1 MKTFNYK
8 GYNTKGQVKKGLVEA
23 LSVKDAREK
32 LAATGVLA
40 EKLTATGRQL
50 RLSVSTRS
58 VIYRELSA
66 LLDAGLPLVD
76 ALEILVSSPEVKD
89 AQLGLAGIRDC
100 VREGAS
106 LAASFSEA
114 SSSVT
119 SFETS
124 IIEAAERSATVAD
137 VLARLADFLDEQ
149 EELRQSVQSALVY
162 PMIVVSVGICVA
174 ILMLGV
180 LIPRTRDLL
189 SSGQGELPLLTTIMM
204 ALGQVVMHWGLPVLV
219 LIVIAVY
226 IFRRRLKNNNAMQCR
241 WDKRLF
247 NLPTIGRGYKLLVN
261 ERFCRTMA
269 ILLDGGVSLIESL
282 VIAGRATGS
291 VWVTALA
298 VEESEKIRHGDKLS
312 SALERIPPMAEFL
325 PGWVRVGE
333 AGGGMARLLSSASQ
347 RYGLQWRRFLKLHL
361 SFLEPLIILLIGGFV
376 LLITLA
382 VLLPILNMSKGM

>member
-1 MKTFNYK
+1 MKTFDYK
-8 GYNTKGQVKKGLVEA
+8 GYNSKGQVRKGLIEA

-32 LAATGVLA
+32 LAATGILT
-40 EKLTATGRQL
+40 ERLTATGRQL
-50 RLSVSTRS
+50 RLSSATRS

-76 ALEILVSSPEVKD
+76 ALEILVSSPEVQD
-89 AQLGLAGIRDC
+89 ARLGLAGIRDR

-106 LAASFSEA
+106 LAVSFDEA

-119 SFETS
+119 NFEVS
-124 IIEAAERSATVAD
+124 IIEAAERSATVAE

-149 EELRQSVQSALVY
+149 EELRQSVQAALVY
-162 PMIVVSVGICVA
+162 PLIVIAVGICVA
-174 ILMLGV
+174 VLMLGV

-189 SSGQGELPLLTTIMM
+189 SAGNGKLPLLTSIMM
-204 ALGQVVMHWGLPVLV
+204 SVGQAVVHWGVPVLILV
-219 LIVIAVY
+219 AIVAY
-226 IFRRRLKNNNAMQCR
+226 LHRRRAKNNIDLQCR
-241 WDKRLF
+241 RDQRLF
-247 NLPTIGRGYKLLVN
+247 GLPIIGRGYKLLVN

-291 VWVTALA
+291 VWITTLALA
-298 VEESEKIRHGDKLS
+298 ESDKIRHGDKLS

-333 AGGGMARLLSSASQ
+333 AGGGMARLLSSAAQ

-382 VLLPILNMSKGM
+382 VLLPIMNISKGM

>member
-8 GYNTKGQVKKGLVEA
+8 GYNTKGQVQKGLVEA

-32 LAATGVLA
+32 LAATGILA

-50 RLSVSTRS
+50 RLSVATRS

-76 ALEILVSSPEVKD
+76 ALEILVSSPEVRD
-89 AQLGLAGIRDC
+89 AQLGLAGIRDR

-124 IIEAAERSATVAD
+124 IIEASERSATVAD
-137 VLARLADFLDEQ
+137 VLSRLADFLDEQ

-162 PMIVVSVGICVA
+162 PMIVISVGICVA

-189 SSGQGELPLLTTIMM
+189 SSGQGEWPLLTTIMM
-204 ALGQVVMHWGLPVLV
+204 ALGQVVMRWGLPVLIV
-219 LIVIAVY
+219 VVIAVY
-226 IFRRRLKNNNAMQCR
+226 IFRRRLKNNSAMQCR

-247 NLPTIGRGYKLLVN
+247 NLPIIGRGYKLLVN

-333 AGGGMARLLSSASQ
+333 AGGGMARLLSSAAQ

>member
-1 MKTFNYK
+1 MKTFDYK
-8 GYNTKGQVKKGLVEA
+8 GYNTKGQVQKGLVEA
-23 LSVKDAREK
+23 LSIKDAREK
-32 LAATGVLA
+32 LATTGILA
-40 EKLTATGRQL
+40 ERLTATGRQL
-50 RLSVSTRS
+50 RLSIATRS

-76 ALEILVSSPEVKD
+76 ALEILVSSPEVQD
-89 AQLGLAGIRDC
+89 ARLGLAGIRDR

-124 IIEAAERSATVAD
+124 IIEAAERSATVAE

-162 PMIVVSVGICVA
+162 PIIVILVGVCVA

-204 ALGQVVMHWGLPVLV
+204 AVGQVVMHWGLPVLI

-226 IFRRRLKNNNAMQCR
+226 LFRRRLKNNIAMQCR

-247 NLPTIGRGYKLLVN
+247 KLPMIGRGYKLLVN

-269 ILLDGGVSLIESL
+269 ILLDGGVSLIDSL
-282 VIAGRATGS
+282 IIAGRATGS
-291 VWVTALA
+291 VWVNALA

-312 SALERIPPMAEFL
+312 SALERIPPMADFL

-333 AGGGMARLLSSASQ
+333 AGGGMARLLSSAAQ

-382 VLLPILNMSKGM
+382 VLLPILNISKGM

>member
-1 MKTFNYK
+1 M
-8 GYNTKGQVKKGLVEA
+8 EA

-32 LAATGVLA
+32 LAVTGILA
-40 EKLTATGRQL
+40 ERLTATGRQL
-50 RLSVSTRS
+50 RLSVATRS
-58 VIYRELSA
+58 IIYRELSA

-76 ALEILVSSPEVKD
+76 ALEILVSSPEVQD
-89 AQLGLAGIRDC
+89 ARLGLAGIRDR

-106 LAASFSEA
+106 LAASFAEA

-124 IIEAAERSATVAD
+124 IIEAAERSATVAE

-162 PMIVVSVGICVA
+162 PIIVILVGVCVA

-204 ALGQVVMHWGLPVLV
+204 AVGQAVMHWGLPVLI
-219 LIVIAVY
+219 LIAIAVY
-226 IFRRRLKNNNAMQCR
+226 IFRRRLKSNVAMQCR
-241 WDKRLF
+241 WDQRLF
-247 NLPTIGRGYKLLVN
+247 QLPVIGRGYKLLVN

-269 ILLDGGVSLIESL
+269 ILLDGGVSLIDSL

-291 VWVTALA
+291 VWVTKLA
-298 VEESEKIRHGDKLS
+298 AEESEKIRHGDKLS
-312 SALERIPPMAEFL
+312 SSLERIPPMADFL

-333 AGGGMARLLSSASQ
+333 AGGGMARLLSSAAQ

-382 VLLPILNMSKGM
+382 VLLPILNISKGM

>member
-1 MKTFNYK
+1 MKTFDYK
-8 GYNTKGQVKKGLVEA
+8 GYNAKGQVQKGLVEA
-23 LSVKDAREK
+23 LSIKDAREK
-32 LAATGVLA
+32 LAATGILA
-40 EKLTATGRQL
+40 ERLTATGRQL
-50 RLSVSTRS
+50 RLSTATRS

-76 ALEILVSSPEVKD
+76 ALEILVSSPEVQD
-89 AQLGLAGIRDC
+89 ARLGLAGIRDR

-106 LAASFSEA
+106 LAASFAEA

-124 IIEAAERSATVAD
+124 IIEAAERSATVAE

-162 PMIVVSVGICVA
+162 PIIVILVGVCVA

-204 ALGQVVMHWGLPVLV
+204 AVGQAVMHWGMPVL
-219 LIVIAVY
+219 IMIAISVY
-226 IFRRRLKNNNAMQCR
+226 IFRRRLKSNVVMQCR

-247 NLPTIGRGYKLLVN
+247 KLPVIGRGYKLLVN

-269 ILLDGGVSLIESL
+269 ILLDGGVSLIDSL
-282 VIAGRATGS
+282 IIAGRATGS

-298 VEESEKIRHGDKLS
+298 LDESEKIRHGDKLS

-382 VLLPILNMSKGM
+382 VLLPILNISKGM